1 MLRFLE
7 IAPMDSM
14 FDYISRLIDFL
25 PLAHYLS
32 QQIPLIFIF
41 LFFSFHPHFFLSFL
55 HVLTAHQQLTSSCD
69 LGPIL
74 LSYWHYDPQAGN
86 ASIYRQTRFH
96 MRLYRP

>member
-32 QQIPLIFIF
+32 QQIPRIFVFHFISF
-41 LFFSFHPHFFLSFL
+41 FPLFYHFFMFSRLINNSHL
-55 HVLTAHQQLTSSCD
+55 VVIS
-69 LGPIL
+69 GPIL
-74 LSYWHYDPQAGN
+74 LSYWHYDPQADN
-86 ASIYRQTRFH
+86 ASTYCQTPFH